1 MIDKYC
7 RKSGPLGYKEELTC
21 YHVWICKFLTCS
33 VSKRN
38 VKYIF
43 LCTSKCLADDVKVVL
58 AIFFWVSC
66 TTKKHF
72 RINFYLKFLYFIMLL
87 FK

>member
-38 VKYIF
+38 VKY
-43 LCTSKCLADDVKVVL
+43 
-58 AIFFWVSC
+58 FFYVHQNVW
-66 TTKKHF
+66 
-72 RINFYLKFLYFIMLL
+72 LMM
-87 FK
+87 